1 MTARSDRYNH
11 DIETAEDTE
20 DEPED
25 PLFHSF
31 SSCSPRYSKKVYSKI
46 DELHEVSLD
55 LYTKPIS
62 SFSTFLFIF
71 LYSFYCLVKCNVHKS
86 PFSINKFHKI
96 VLQKFEMTCHKK
108 KKTKH
113 NFMIDNHAIIIISY
127 KKK

>member
-1 MTARSDRYNH
+1 MGNIRLFTVLIFFYLTARSDRYNH

-62 SFSTFLFIF
+62 SFSTFLFNF
-71 LYSFYCLVKCNVHKS
+71 SYSFYCLVKCNVHKS
-86 PFSINKFHKI
+86 PFSINKFHKM

-108 KKTKH
+108 K
-113 NFMIDNHAIIIISY
+113 N
-127 KKK
+127 

>member
-1 MTARSDRYNH
+1 MNQKIHFSTALVH
-11 DIETAEDTE
+11 VHQDIAR
-20 DEPED
+20 
-25 PLFHSF
+25 LMN
-31 SSCSPRYSKKVYSKI
+31 
-46 DELHEVSLD
+46 DELHEVSLH
-55 LYTKPIS
+55 LYTKPIR
-62 SFSTFLFIF
+62 SFSTFLFNF